1 MLKSNFKWVN
11 IKTQNQIK
19 QSSDLNLTVEIVNV
33 TNQLQDTWPNYVIS
47 PNLAITECYQ
57 INHNQIQQKL
67 LREGLLLTLE

>member
-33 TNQLQDTWPNYVIS
+33 TKQLQDTWPNYVIS
-47 PNLAITECYQ
+47 PNFAITECYQ

-67 LREGLLLTLE
+67 LSEALPLTLE